1 MSDKDNAL
9 AKLKICLESWLM
21 QYVQQKYLGV
31 ILVIISS
38 ICFAFVPNSA
48 KIALDEG
55 TSLSFLLV
63 SRYAIGVALLLPIM
77 FLTKTKLAVPNYLA
91 PRIIKAS
98 VLALG
103 LIWATYH
110 AVEFLDVGLVL
121 IILYSFPIGVALISY
136 FKREI
141 LINFQQIACMFL
153 LLFGL
158 WTMIY
163 EEGVSVNLYGLVI
176 SFAGLICFIF
186 FIVSASKIADTIGS
200 TVLNFY
206 ICLIGLS
213 VLLAV
218 ILLHSGIT
226 MSVPKTLK
234 GILAVASNGVFFI
247 LSWVLYFKG
256 AKFIGATRASFLACL
271 EPLFAALLAILLLG
285 QLLSTKEW
293 AGFFVILS
301 SVLIFEILSGAKR
314 DNTTNF

>member
-63 SRYAIGVALLLPIM
+63 SRYAIGVALLLPMM

-91 PRIIKAS
+91 PEIIKAS

-186 FIVSASKIADTIGS
+186 FIVSASEIADTIGS

-226 MSVPKTLK
+226 MSVPTTLK

-285 QLLSTKEW
+285 QLLSIKEW
-293 AGFFVILS
+293 FGFFVILS

>member
-1 MSDKDNAL
+1 
-9 AKLKICLESWLM
+9 M

-63 SRYAIGVALLLPIM
+63 SRYAIGVALLLPII
-77 FLTKTKLAVPNYLA
+77 FLTKTKLAVPNYLV

-213 VLLAV
+213 VLLTV

-226 MSVPKTLK
+226 MSVPTTLK
-234 GILAVASNGVFFI
+234 GKLAVASNGVFFI

-271 EPLFAALLAILLLG
+271 EPLFAALLAILLLD

>member
-1 MSDKDNAL
+1 VSDKDSSL

-48 KIALDEG
+48 KVALDEG

-63 SRYAIGVALLLPIM
+63 SRYAIGVALLLPMM

-91 PRIIKAS
+91 PEIIKAS

-218 ILLHSGIT
+218 ILLHSGIAI
-226 MSVPKTLK
+226 SVPTTLK
-234 GILAVASNGVFFI
+234 GILAVASNGFFFI
-247 LSWVLYFKG
+247 LSWVLYFEG

-285 QLLSTKEW
+285 QLLSIKEW

-301 SVLIFEILSGAKR
+301 SVLIFEILSGAKQ

>member
-1 MSDKDNAL
+1 
-9 AKLKICLESWLM
+9 M
-21 QYVQQKYLGV
+21 QYVPPKFLG
-31 ILVIISS
+31 IMLVIISS

-55 TSLSFLLV
+55 TSLALLLV
-63 SRYAIGVALLLPIM
+63 SRYAIGVALLLPII
-77 FLTKTKLAVPNYLA
+77 FLTKTKLAIPNGLVPKIA
-91 PRIIKAS
+91 KAS
-98 VLALG
+98 MLALG
-103 LIWATYH
+103 LIWTTYH

-121 IILYSFPIGVALISY
+121 VILYSFPIGVALISY

-141 LINFQQIACMFL
+141 VINFQQIVCMFL

-163 EEGVSVNLYGLVI
+163 EEGVSVNLYGLMI

-186 FIVSASKIADTIGS
+186 FIVSASEIAGTIGS
-200 TVLNFY
+200 IVLNFY

-226 MSVPKTLK
+226 ISVSTTHK
-234 GILAVASNGVFFI
+234 GILAIASNGVFFI

-256 AKFIGATRASFLACL
+256 AKLIGATRASFLACL
-271 EPLFAALLAILLLG
+271 EPLFAALLAIFLLG
-285 QLLSTKEW
+285 QLLSVKEW
-293 AGFFVILS
+293 VGFIVILL
-301 SVLIFEILSGAKR
+301 SVLTFEILSGTER
-314 DNTTNF
+314 DKPKNL

>member
-1 MSDKDNAL
+1 
-9 AKLKICLESWLM
+9 M
-21 QYVQQKYLGV
+21 QYVSPKFLG
-31 ILVIISS
+31 IMLVIISS

-55 TSLSFLLV
+55 TSLALLLV
-63 SRYAIGVALLLPIM
+63 SRYAIGVALLLPII
-77 FLTKTKLAVPNYLA
+77 FLTKTKLAIPNGLVPK
-91 PRIIKAS
+91 ITKAS
-98 VLALG
+98 MLALG
-103 LIWATYH
+103 LIWTTYH

-121 IILYSFPIGVALISY
+121 VILYSFPIGVALISY

-141 LINFQQIACMFL
+141 VINFQQIVCMFL

-163 EEGVSVNLYGLVI
+163 EEGVSVNLYGLMI

-186 FIVSASKIADTIGS
+186 FIVSASEIAGTIGS

-226 MSVPKTLK
+226 ISVSTTHK
-234 GILAVASNGVFFI
+234 GILAIASNGVFFI

-256 AKFIGATRASFLACL
+256 AKLIGATRASFLACL
-271 EPLFAALLAILLLG
+271 EPLFAALLAIFLLG
-285 QLLSTKEW
+285 QRLSVKEWVGFIVILLS
-293 AGFFVILS
+293 
-301 SVLIFEILSGAKR
+301 VLTFEILSGTER
-314 DNTTNF
+314 DKPKNL

>member
-1 MSDKDNAL
+1 
-9 AKLKICLESWLM
+9 M
-21 QYVQQKYLGV
+21 QYVPPKFLG
-31 ILVIISS
+31 IMLVVISS

-63 SRYAIGVALLLPIM
+63 SRYAIGLALLLPIM
-77 FLTKTKLAVPNYLA
+77 FLTKTKLAIPKGLVPTVT
-91 PRIIKAS
+91 KAS

-121 IILYSFPIGVALISY
+121 VILYSFPIGVALISH

-141 LINFQQIACMFL
+141 VINFQQIACMFL

-163 EEGVSVNLYGLVI
+163 EEGVSVNFYGLVI

-186 FIVSASKIADTIGS
+186 FMVSASEIADTIGS

-218 ILLHSGIT
+218 TLLHSGIT
-226 MSVPKTLK
+226 ISVPTTLK
-234 GILAVASNGVFFI
+234 GILAVASNGFFFI
-247 LSWVLYFKG
+247 FSWVLYFKG

-285 QLLSTKEW
+285 QLLSIKEW
-293 AGFFVILS
+293 VGFIVILL
-301 SVLIFEILSGAKR
+301 SVLIFEILSNTER
-314 DNTTNF
+314 DKPKNM

>member
-121 IILYSFPIGVALISY
+121 IILYSFPIGVAFISY

-226 MSVPKTLK
+226 MSVPTTLK

-285 QLLSTKEW
+285 QLLSIKEW

-301 SVLIFEILSGAKR
+301 SVLIFEILSGAKQ

>member
-1 MSDKDNAL
+1 MPDKDNAL

-91 PRIIKAS
+91 PKIIKAS

-110 AVEFLDVGLVL
+110 AIEFLDVGLVL

-176 SFAGLICFIF
+176 SFAGLICFIL

-234 GILAVASNGVFFI
+234 GILAVASNGFFFI

-285 QLLSTKEW
+285 QLLSVKEW
-293 AGFFVILS
+293 VGFIVILL
-301 SVLIFEILSGAKR
+301 SVLIFEILSNTKR
-314 DNTTNF
+314 DDPKNM

>member
-1 MSDKDNAL
+1 
-9 AKLKICLESWLM
+9 M

-63 SRYAIGVALLLPIM
+63 SRYAIGVALLLPMM

-91 PRIIKAS
+91 PKIIKAS

-121 IILYSFPIGVALISY
+121 IILYSFPIGVALISH
-136 FKREI
+136 FKKEI

-176 SFAGLICFIF
+176 SFAGLICFIL

-285 QLLSTKEW
+285 QLLSIKEW
-293 AGFFVILS
+293 VGFIVILL
-301 SVLIFEILSGAKR
+301 SVLIFEILSNTER
-314 DNTTNF
+314 DEPKNM

>member
-1 MSDKDNAL
+1 
-9 AKLKICLESWLM
+9 M

-226 MSVPKTLK
+226 MSVPTTLI

-285 QLLSTKEW
+285 QLLSIKEW

-314 DNTTNF
+314 

>member
-1 MSDKDNAL
+1 
-9 AKLKICLESWLM
+9 M

-63 SRYAIGVALLLPIM
+63 SRYAIGVALLLPMM

-91 PRIIKAS
+91 PKIIKAS

-121 IILYSFPIGVALISY
+121 IILYSFPIGVALISH

-176 SFAGLICFIF
+176 SFAGLICFIL

-271 EPLFAALLAILLLG
+271 EPLFAALLAIVLLG

>member
-63 SRYAIGVALLLPIM
+63 SRYAIGVALLLPMM

-91 PRIIKAS
+91 PKIIKAS

-271 EPLFAALLAILLLG
+271 EPLFAALLAIILLG
-285 QLLSTKEW
+285 QLLSIKEW
-293 AGFFVILS
+293 VGFIVILL
-301 SVLIFEILSGAKR
+301 SVLIFEILSNTKR
-314 DNTTNF
+314 DDPKNM

>member
-1 MSDKDNAL
+1 MPDKDNAL

-176 SFAGLICFIF
+176 SFAGLICFIL

-285 QLLSTKEW
+285 QLLSIKEW

>member
-1 MSDKDNAL
+1 
-9 AKLKICLESWLM
+9 M

-31 ILVIISS
+31 IIVITSS

-63 SRYAIGVALLLPIM
+63 SRYAIGVALLLPMM

-91 PRIIKAS
+91 PEIIKAS

-226 MSVPKTLK
+226 MSVPTTLK

-247 LSWVLYFKG
+247 LSWVLYFEG

-271 EPLFAALLAILLLG
+271 EPLFAALLAILLLD

-301 SVLIFEILSGAKR
+301 SVLIFEILSGAKQ

>member
-1 MSDKDNAL
+1 MH
-9 AKLKICLESWLM
+9 
-21 QYVQQKYLGV
+21 YVPPKFLG
-31 ILVIISS
+31 IMLVIISS

-77 FLTKTKLAVPNYLA
+77 FLTKTKLAIPKGLVPTVT
-91 PRIIKAS
+91 KAS

-121 IILYSFPIGVALISY
+121 VILYSFPIGVALISH

-141 LINFQQIACMFL
+141 VLNFQQIACMFF

-163 EEGVSVNLYGLVI
+163 EDGVSVNLYGLVI

-186 FIVSASKIADTIGS
+186 FMVSASEIADKIGS

-206 ICLIGLS
+206 ICLVGLS

-218 ILLHSGIT
+218 TLLHSGIT
-226 MSVPKTLK
+226 ISVPTTLK
-234 GILAVASNGVFFI
+234 GILAVASNGFFFI

-285 QLLSTKEW
+285 QLLSIKEW
-293 AGFFVILS
+293 VGFIVILL
-301 SVLIFEILSGAKR
+301 SVLIFEILSNTER
-314 DNTTNF
+314 DKPKNM

>member
-1 MSDKDNAL
+1 VSEKDNAL

-226 MSVPKTLK
+226 MSVPTTLI

-285 QLLSTKEW
+285 QLLSIKEW

-314 DNTTNF
+314 DNTTNL

>member
-63 SRYAIGVALLLPIM
+63 SRYAIGVALLLPMM

-226 MSVPKTLK
+226 MSVPTTLK
-234 GILAVASNGVFFI
+234 GKLAVASNGVFFI

-285 QLLSTKEW
+285 QLLSIKEW

>member
-63 SRYAIGVALLLPIM
+63 SRYAIGVALLLPII

-98 VLALG
+98 FLALG

-121 IILYSFPIGVALISY
+121 IILYSFPIGVALISH

-176 SFAGLICFIF
+176 SFAGLICFIL

-226 MSVPKTLK
+226 MSVPTTLK
-234 GILAVASNGVFFI
+234 GILAVASNGFFFI

-271 EPLFAALLAILLLG
+271 EPLFAALLAILLLD

>member
-226 MSVPKTLK
+226 MSVPTTPK
-234 GILAVASNGVFFI
+234 GILAVASNGFFFI

-285 QLLSTKEW
+285 QLLSIKEW

>member
-63 SRYAIGVALLLPIM
+63 SRYAIGVALLLPMM

-285 QLLSTKEW
+285 QLLSIKEW
-293 AGFFVILS
+293 VGFFVILS
-301 SVLIFEILSGAKR
+301 SVFIFEILSGAKR
-314 DNTTNF
+314 DNATNF

>member
-1 MSDKDNAL
+1 
-9 AKLKICLESWLM
+9 M
-21 QYVQQKYLGV
+21 QYVPPKFLG
-31 ILVIISS
+31 IMLVIISS

-55 TSLSFLLV
+55 TSLALLLV

-77 FLTKTKLAVPNYLA
+77 FLTKTKLAIPNGLVPKIA
-91 PRIIKAS
+91 KAS
-98 VLALG
+98 MLALG
-103 LIWATYH
+103 LIWTTYH

-121 IILYSFPIGVALISY
+121 VILYSFPIGVALISY

-141 LINFQQIACMFL
+141 AINFQQIVCMFL

-163 EEGVSVNLYGLVI
+163 EEGVSVNLYGLMI

-186 FIVSASKIADTIGS
+186 FIVSASEIAGTIGS

-206 ICLIGLS
+206 ICVIGLS

-218 ILLHSGIT
+218 ILLHPGIT
-226 MSVPKTLK
+226 MSVSTTHK
-234 GILAVASNGVFFI
+234 GILAIASNGVFFI

-256 AKFIGATRASFLACL
+256 AKLIGATRASFLACL
-271 EPLFAALLAILLLG
+271 EPLFAALLAIFLLG
-285 QLLSTKEW
+285 QLLSVKEW
-293 AGFFVILS
+293 VGFIVILL
-301 SVLIFEILSGAKR
+301 SVLTFEILSGTER
-314 DNTTNF
+314 DKPENL

>member
-1 MSDKDNAL
+1 MPDKDNAL

-110 AVEFLDVGLVL
+110 AIEFLDVGLVL

-176 SFAGLICFIF
+176 SFAGLICFIL

-213 VLLAV
+213 VLMAV
-218 ILLHSGIT
+218 IILHSGIT
-226 MSVPKTLK
+226 ISVPTTFK

-256 AKFIGATRASFLACL
+256 AKLIGATRASFLACL

>member
-1 MSDKDNAL
+1 
-9 AKLKICLESWLM
+9 M

-226 MSVPKTLK
+226 MSVPTTLK

-271 EPLFAALLAILLLG
+271 EPLFAALLAILLLD

>member
-1 MSDKDNAL
+1 MSDKDSVL

-121 IILYSFPIGVALISY
+121 IILYSFPIGVALISH

-176 SFAGLICFIF
+176 SFAGLICFIL

-285 QLLSTKEW
+285 QLLSVKEW

>member
-186 FIVSASKIADTIGS
+186 FIVSASEIADTIGS

-271 EPLFAALLAILLLG
+271 EPLFAALLAIVLLG

>member
-1 MSDKDNAL
+1 
-9 AKLKICLESWLM
+9 M

-226 MSVPKTLK
+226 MSVPTTLI

-285 QLLSTKEW
+285 QLLSIKEW

-314 DNTTNF
+314 DNTTNL